1 LVALPRRFGD
11 AGDHAAVGEF
21 AEGDPAEFEA
31 TDVAP
36 AAAGELAAVGEAS
49 WAGIAREHGE
59 AHVVVSFL
67 QLGAERGVLVDSFLF
82 ALLTLDPAGFGHG
95 VRKCSSV

>member
-1 LVALPRRFGD
+1 MVALPRRFGD
-11 AGDHAAVGEF
+11 AWDHAAVGEF
-21 AEGDPAEFEA
+21 TEGDPAELEA
-31 TDVAP
+31 ADVAT
-36 AAAGELAAVGEAS
+36 ATAGELAAVGEARR
-49 WAGIAREHGE
+49 AGIAWEHGE

>member
-1 LVALPRRFGD
+1 MVALPRGFGD
-11 AGDHAAVGEF
+11 AWDHAAVGEF
-21 AEGDPAEFEA
+21 TEGDPAELEA

-36 AAAGELAAVGEAS
+36 ATAGELAAVGEAS

-67 QLGAERGVLVDSFLF
+67 QLGAERGVLVYGLLF
-82 ALLTLDPAGFGHG
+82 AQIGRAH
-95 VRKCSSV
+95 V